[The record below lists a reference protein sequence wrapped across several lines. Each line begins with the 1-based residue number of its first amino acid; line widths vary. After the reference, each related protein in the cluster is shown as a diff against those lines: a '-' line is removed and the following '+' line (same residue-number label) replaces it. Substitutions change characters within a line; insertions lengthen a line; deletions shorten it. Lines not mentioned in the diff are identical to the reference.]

1 MCKILQRL
9 FRLCEINVNTDST
22 LGSGKQTRLAS
33 LPTSSDIFRHLP
45 THGPG
50 YIKPLLDYKLPYQI
64 PFLFYTEI
72 GLGDVLTPA
81 IRWIENLGFNCQ
93 SYQLVVGISS
103 CWLGLSPKIKPSCP
117 TGRVHL
123 YWGAANIGLF
133 ERRAP
138 PHLVVD

>member
-33 LPTSSDIFRHLP
+33 LPTSSDIFRHLPTSSDIFRHLP

-93 SYQLVVGISS
+93 FVSAGGWHQQLLARIESKDQAVLSDRQGSFV
-103 CWLGLSPKIKPSCP
+103 LGCC
-117 TGRVHL
+117 
-123 YWGAANIGLF
+123 
-133 ERRAP
+133 
-138 PHLVVD
+138 